1 MNVALENTCNYEN
14 CERLPK
20 AKGFCEKHY
29 NRQRRYGRLENIRRE
44 KGTFT
49 ISSHGYKKITINGE
63 QVYSHVARAEKA
75 LGKPI
80 PQGAIVTFTGRDKLS
95 PETGNLVICE
105 DRAYSDMLKT
115 RAEALEATGNPRM
128 RRCNKCKE
136 WDLPQNMYCYR
147 SKCKEGFRF
156 KHQVNLQT
164 CFSAPIPLHKIKIK
178 SGGKRRH
185 FHWLDYEE
193 LLKDVNQKMA

>member
-14 CERLPK
+14 CERSPK

-49 ISSHGYKKITINGE
+49 ISSHGYKVITKNGE
-63 QVYSHVARAEKA
+63 QVYSHIVKAEEA
-75 LGKPI
+75 FGKSLPK
-80 PQGAIVTFTGRDKLS
+80 GSIVSFVGSKKDNIEKQTI
-95 PETGNLVICE
+95 VICE
-105 DRAYSDMLKT
+105 NKAYSYYIKT
-115 RAEALEATGNPRM
+115 REEALEATGNPRT
-128 RRCNKCKE
+128 RRCNKCRE
-136 WDLPQNMYCYR
+136 WDLPQNMYCYLNGA
-147 SKCKEGFRF
+147 KTGYRF
-156 KHQVNLQT
+156 KHQVNLGV
-164 CFSAPIPLHKIKIK
+164 CFSAPIPAHKIKMQ

-193 LLKDVNQKMA
+193 LLKDVNHKIA